1 MAWNCT
7 LCGGIG
13 HNQRTCSE
21 KGKSIKLFGVK
32 ISTTTSK
39 KDSANYGRKIKK
51 AIPWTEDEH
60 RLFLKGLEIHGKS
73 NWAKISKDFLP
84 NRTHIQIAS
93 HAQKYF
99 MRLAAASDERKN
111 RKKPSI
117 FDVHLEEIIISER
130 ETRNVSE
137 HTIQEHA
144 QETGGNIPTSQVP
157 CERAIV
163 PLEIIQEHAQ
173 DHQEPTAISSERN
186 HSNNFFI
193 IPCFV
198 PVSTWLNLPVFH
210 SFAIN

>member
-1 MAWNCT
+1 MARNCT
-7 LCGGIG
+7 LCGLSG

-39 KDSANYGRKIKK
+39 KDSANNYGRKIKK
-51 AIPWTEDEH
+51 AIPWTEEEH
-60 RLFLKGLEIHGKS
+60 RLFLKGLEIYGKS
-73 NWAKISKDFLP
+73 NWAKISKDLLP

-99 MRLAAASDERKN
+99 MRLTAASNERKN
-111 RKKPSI
+111 RKKTSI
-117 FDVHLEEIIISER
+117 FDVHLEEMISEE
-130 ETRNVSE
+130 ETSNVSE

-163 PLEIIQEHAQ
+163 PLEIIKEHAQ
-173 DHQEPTAISSERN
+173 DHQETTAISSERN
-186 HSNNFFI
+186 HSYNFFI
-193 IPCFV
+193 IPCFM
-198 PVSTWLNLPVFH
+198 PVLNLPVFH